1 MKVLNKIMSTLC
13 FVISIGVCS
22 PGVAQAS
29 TSTGTGQSVT
39 QKNGDIEFRVGSST
53 SRVISGAR
61 VIVINHDGNIIGSG
75 LTNSSGVWQA
85 SVPYYNASWNEHF
98 AMKGIVNAIV
108 IANGYNEQAVFVV
121 PITEHTIQPVILQPV
136 VSNRRNEP
144 SESIGDIHHQDLQK
158 YIARYAGQLGLKK
171 QSPIVGDLG
180 YAPWSPEQMNTGNGV
195 K

>member
-1 MKVLNKIMSTLC
+1 VHALNKVMSSVFL
-13 FVISIGVCS
+13 VISIGVCS
-22 PGVAQAS
+22 PAVVQAN
-29 TSTGTGQSVT
+29 TGAAQSVT

-75 LTNSSGVWQA
+75 LTNSSGVWHT
-85 SVPYYNASWNEHF
+85 SVPYYNVSWNGNF
-98 AMKGIVNAIV
+98 AMKGIVNVIV

-121 PITEHTIQPVILQPV
+121 PITEHTIQPVVLQPV

-144 SESIGDIHHQDLQK
+144 SKSLGDIHHQDLQK
-158 YIARYAGQLGLKK
+158 YIARYAGELGLKK
-171 QSPIVGDLG
+171 QSPIGGGLG
-180 YAPWSPEQMNTGNGV
+180 YAPWSPERMTTGDVV